1 VLIVVALLVVGGA
14 AWVMFDMDASSRSQG
29 GRFYVAVGAL
39 VLLGVLDRLAGG
51 RRDQALA
58 SLVVML
64 LAAVV
69 LVGLALWLPSP

>member
-1 VLIVVALLVVGGA
+1 MLIVVAVLVVGGA
-14 AWVMFDMDASSRSQG
+14 AWVMYDMDASSRSQG

-58 SLVVML
+58 GLVAML